1 MFLWAWVVIGLA
13 FLISAV
19 GLGLAIW
26 AYIQNQTVTETTN
39 ETLAGRTVT
48 NLVVNSDLTVE
59 DNFIAQT
66 ASVGGNVTATTAAQ
80 GAALIVVDQVKVGSQ
95 IVNEPAFRRVVNSV
109 EYVQCS
115 LLEPL
120 NFILPGG
127 STNTQVNLAALLA
140 SGDLQ
145 FQAGSPAL
153 FGLQSNA
160 TQKTVSVLTLTSGI
174 WYLQLK
180 VKYNLFEVS
189 TLKYNVRVRL
199 LAYNSTLILDPTDA
213 SNGSGVLAQQD
224 VSNRDEAIPSEVRLG
239 LVVQLPT
246 AFGYDAALD
255 INRIGFDVYLDYPS
269 TEQDRSCQLVKVVC
283 SASRLL

>member
-1 MFLWAWVVIGLA
+1 M
-13 FLISAV
+13 
-19 GLGLAIW
+19 
-26 AYIQNQTVTETTN
+26 TETTN

-246 AFGYDAALD
+246 AFGYDAELD